1 MAKHIIEVDFDDLAG
16 ECQTKAMQFS
26 HLKQNSGVS
35 QSFMYTAAINYI
47 DDLMYELQ
55 KAKRRIKK
63 IQSMEADN
71 ANRY

>member
-1 MAKHIIEVDFDDLAG
+1 MAKRIVEVNFDDLAG

-26 HLKQNSGVS
+26 SLKQNSREYPN
-35 QSFMYTAAINYI
+35 FTYTAAINYI

-55 KAKRRIKK
+55 KAKRRLKK

-71 ANRY
+71 ADRY

>member
-1 MAKHIIEVDFDDLAG
+1 MTKHIIEVDFDDLAG

-26 HLKQNSGVS
+26 HLKQNSGTS
-35 QSFMYTAAINYI
+35 QSFMYISAINYI